1 MLVTRALSR
10 GVNLSTRKKKQ
21 TFYTNNLIPFLP
33 IPTVDFR
40 IDEASLPAS
49 HDQIRGFVSS
59 LYCWN
64 LRMNT

>member
-1 MLVTRALSR
+1 MGLTCPLE
-10 GVNLSTRKKKQ
+10 KKNRLF
-21 TFYTNNLIPFLP
+21 TLTNNLIPFLP